1 MEDDIKLPYV
11 PYQLVEHLEEKFGRS
26 QCLQKFGKLA
36 KNNDELV
43 GALGGIDYIINYLRS

>member
-1 MEDDIKLPYV
+1 M

-43 GALGGIDYIINYLRS
+43 GALGGIDYIINYLRSVSEANEER